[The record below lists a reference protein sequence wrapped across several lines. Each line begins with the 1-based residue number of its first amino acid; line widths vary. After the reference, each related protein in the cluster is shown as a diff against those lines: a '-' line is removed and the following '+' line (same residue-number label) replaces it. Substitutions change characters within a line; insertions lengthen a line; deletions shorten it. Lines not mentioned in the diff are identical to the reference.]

1 MRPDAHMN
9 GHPARGF
16 ALLEATAALFVVA
29 VGLFGAIQMFHYGV
43 RTIHTIQEHTIAS
56 RSMQN
61 EMESLRGLPFDRLE
75 PGPRLDFV
83 SATPEMAR
91 LINANAWVEIE
102 DREEGPGRLRQVT
115 VSLRWTGEH
124 GRRIKR
130 SVTTLIA
137 RKGPS

>member
-1 MRPDAHMN
+1 MRPHAHVSIRK
-9 GHPARGF
+9 ARGF
-16 ALLEATAALFVVA
+16 ALMEATAALFVVA

-61 EMESLRGLPFDRLE
+61 EMESLRGLPFDGLE
-75 PGPRLDFV
+75 PGRRLDFV

-91 LINANAWVEIE
+91 LMNARAWVEI
-102 DREEGPGRLRQVT
+102 DGGEEGAGGLLRVT